1 MKTIITL
8 LGLFVSL
15 NLVIAQ
21 DPASVHGMLLFG
33 SQKTYLSHLPMFH
46 SPHDYQAILEVEL
59 DQKAQMLYFADQ
71 KDHPNTYYT
80 IVPPRFV
87 LPEVI
92 QNKKAFTAK
101 LFRGHFEREGEH
113 IGNAVNIQ
121 ISKVIYFKK
130 LHPAPHTVA
139 MDQYLIFGSQSESF
153 AAHSIQGA
161 PNFDQILKV
170 GALPECGS
178 GTCFAK
184 TVSSGSDPL
193 KSPGM
198 TRIIL
203 NGKCVVLNLLK
214 QIYLEFDDLKH

>member
-1 MKTIITL
+1 MKYLVTL
-8 LGLFVSL
+8 IGLIVSL
-15 NLVIAQ
+15 NSVMAQ

-46 SPHDYQAILEVEL
+46 SPHDYQAIMEVEL

-92 QNKKAFTAK
+92 QNKKSFTAQIY
-101 LFRGHFEREGEH
+101 RGHFERDGEH

-130 LHPAPHTVA
+130 LHPAPHTVS

-153 AAHSIQGA
+153 AAHFIQGA

-170 GALPECGS
+170 GALPECAGT
-178 GTCFAK
+178 TCFAK
-184 TVSSGSDPL
+184 SVSGGSQPLKTSGS
-193 KSPGM
+193 

-203 NGKCVVLNLLK
+203 NGKCIVLNIQK